1 MKTRRVRYL
10 IDRKM
15 QLTCTARFLV
25 VTVLFSMFIGFLA
38 YVTIWPVASA
48 FVPKGLIDLV
58 KHQILIRSI
67 LFLIPAILVITGFGI
82 VVSHRIAG
90 PIFRI
95 KRTINDVVRGKDVEL
110 IHLRKKDERALKD
123 LAESIN
129 KLIAIIRELRG
140 AAGTDRPPSQ

>member
-1 MKTRRVRYL
+1 MKRRRVHYL

-25 VTVLFSMFIGFLA
+25 ITVLFGLFMGFLA

-48 FVPKGLIDLV
+48 FIPKGLIDLV
-58 KHQILIRSI
+58 KHQIFVRTI
-67 LFLIPAILVITGFGI
+67 LFLIPAIFVITGFGI

-95 KRTINDVVRGKDVEL
+95 KRTINDVVRGKEVEL
-110 IHLRKKDERALKD
+110 IRLRKKDEKALKD

-129 KLIAIIRELRG
+129 KLMGLVKELRG
-140 AAGTDRPPSQ
+140 APSRPPQ